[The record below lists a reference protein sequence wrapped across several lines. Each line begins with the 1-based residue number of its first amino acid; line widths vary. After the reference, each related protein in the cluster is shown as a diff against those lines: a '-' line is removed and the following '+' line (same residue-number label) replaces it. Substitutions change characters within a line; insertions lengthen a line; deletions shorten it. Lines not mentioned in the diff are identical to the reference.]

1 MKIVI
6 VGTAYPL
13 RGGIAHYN
21 ALLATALSA
30 RHTVETVTFKRQY
43 PAFLFPGKTQAES
56 GGQIH
61 GTPAPQLI
69 DSINPLNWITVGR
82 EIRRRRPDLLIF
94 KYWLP
99 FFGPCFGTIARIVK
113 RGTSA
118 SAAVICDNVLP
129 HEHRPFDALFTRF
142 MFRQTDFFI
151 VQSDA
156 VERELTAFWPGARY
170 RKVPHPV
177 YNIFG
182 SPLEQQ
188 QAKTLL
194 GLPSKRILL
203 FFGYVR
209 RYKGLNV
216 LLDAMRLVP
225 PDLGIHLLVVGEF
238 YDDEQKYRAQVRD
251 LHLDACVTIHSDYLP
266 NEEVAKYFSAADA
279 VVLPYVSATQ
289 SGIAQIAYHFDK
301 PVIATDVGGLAEVV
315 LQDKT
320 GFVVPPGDPA
330 ALANAITA
338 FYRYDR
344 GAAFTLEVKQEKR
357 KYSWE
362 NLVTAIES
370 LAEDHQKP

>member
-1 MKIVI
+1 VKIVI

-21 ALLATALSA
+21 ALLASALSA

-43 PAFLFPGKTQAES
+43 PAFLFPGKTQEET
-56 GGQIH
+56 GGEIH
-61 GTPAPQLI
+61 GTPAPRLI
-69 DSINPLNWITVGR
+69 DSINPLNWISVGL
-82 EIRRRRPDLLIF
+82 ELRRRRPDLLIF

-99 FFGPCFGTIARIVK
+99 FFGPCFGTIARIVR
-113 RGTSA
+113 RGTPA
-118 SAAVICDNVLP
+118 KVAVICDNVLP

-142 MFRQTDFFI
+142 LFRKTDFFI
-151 VQSDA
+151 AQSDA

-170 RKVPHPV
+170 RTVPHPV

-182 SPLEQQ
+182 SPLEPQ
-188 QAKTLL
+188 QAKSLL
-194 GLPSKRILL
+194 GLPDTRILL

-216 LLDAMRLVP
+216 LLDALRLVP

-251 LHLDACVTIHSDYLP
+251 LHLDERVTIHSDYIP

-289 SGIAQIAYHFDK
+289 SGIAQIAYNFDK

-315 LQDKT
+315 IHDRT

-330 ALANAITA
+330 ALAGAIMA
-338 FYRYDR
+338 FYREDR
-344 GAAFTLEVKQEKR
+344 GAAFTLEVKQEKK

-362 NLVTAIES
+362 NLVNAIES
-370 LAEDHQKP
+370 LAEDRQKP